1 MDELPTSYDPSL
13 TEDEW
18 YKFWEQHHHFK
29 ADAHSSKPSYCIILP
44 PPNVTGVLHMGH
56 ALVDTIQDILIRY
69 KRKKGFEV
77 LWVPGT
83 DHAGIS
89 TQTVVERHLMAK
101 EGKRRVDY
109 PREEFLSHV
118 FAWKDD
124 HQSKIISQLKK
135 LGCSCDW
142 SRLRF
147 TMDDEANFAVKSI
160 FKQMFDE
167 GLIYQGDYL
176 VNWDPVTET
185 ALADDEVEYEEKSS
199 FLWHLRYPVAGTNE
213 SIIIATTRPE
223 TMLGDTAVAVS
234 PKDPRYQHLIGS
246 EIDHPLTGRRIPII
260 ADDFVDP
267 SFGTGA
273 VKITPAHDFNDYEM
287 ALRHH
292 LPMINIMEKNGT
304 LNNTYP
310 PFKGFSMQEARKVVV
325 QTLQQLDLLE
335 KIEPHTHNV
344 GVSYRSKAVIEPYL
358 SKQWFVRITKY
369 KQKLIDA
376 VALKKVDM
384 IPSYWEKTYF
394 HWIDNLRDW
403 CISRQLWWGHRIP
416 VWHHKKDPTRKIC
429 YIDEGLPPEV
439 AANPDD
445 WKQDEDVLDTWFS
458 SGLWPFSSLGW
469 PHDKD
474 YVKKF
479 YPTSTLV
486 TGHDILFFWVARMI
500 FFGEYAMKEVPFHK
514 TFIHGLIYGKSYWRK
529 KEDGSIAYVSQT
541 ERLSYELGEPTPP
554 EVQSKWEKMSKSKGN
569 VIDPIEIISLYGADA
584 MRMALCS
591 SVTHARQIDL
601 DRRRFEEYKN
611 FSNKFWNATR
621 FIFMNIHDL
630 SENDLQTSFD
640 ESLWTLEDHWILS
653 RLHACIRRMESS
665 LESYDFDELANSIY
679 KFFWDEF
686 CAYYVELCKPYL
698 FTKIGTPE
706 QRTSKQKLLLYI
718 LSCSISSMHP
728 ICPFITEEIFQRLK
742 NQFPDLKT
750 NPSVDVLTR
759 DLLEMLTSKACIS
772 APFPHFHSHF
782 LKKEAEK
789 DFSSICLV
797 LAEIR
802 KVRAEMA
809 LAPPVMTD
817 VYLSSTSYLSPLIE
831 SNQQI
836 LSSLVRL
843 GKITFCIAPP
853 SLAFSSSSKV
863 EDLQITI
870 PLPEE
875 FKEREKQRL
884 LKEIE
889 KIQKQ
894 IEGSKTKLSMP
905 QFIERA
911 PASLVEQTKQKL
923 EEDESTLLEIT
934 KKLSTF

>member
-1 MDELPTSYDPSL
+1 MDDLPTSYDPSL

-18 YKFWEQHHHFK
+18 YKFWETQGYFT
-29 ADAHSSKPSYCIILP
+29 ADPNSSKPPYCIVLP

-77 LWVPGT
+77 FWVPGT

-89 TQTVVERHLMAK
+89 TQTVVERHLIAK

-109 PREEFLSHV
+109 SREEFLSHV
-118 FAWKDD
+118 FQWKEE
-124 HQSKIISQLKK
+124 HQNKIIGQIKK

-142 SRLRF
+142 TRLRF
-147 TMDDEANFAVKSI
+147 TMDEKANFAVKSV

-176 VNWDPVTET
+176 VNWDPVTQT
-185 ALADDEVEYEEKSS
+185 ALADDEVEYEEKTGN
-199 FLWHLRYPVAGTNE
+199 LWYLKYPVLGTSE
-213 SIIIATTRPE
+213 HLIIATTRPE
-223 TMLGDTAVAVS
+223 TMLGDTAIAVS
-234 PKDPRYQHLIGS
+234 PKDPRYQHLIGK
-246 EIDHPLTGRRIPII
+246 EVDHPLTGRKIPII

-267 SFGTGA
+267 TFGSGA

-292 LPMINIMEKNGT
+292 LPMINIMEKDGS
-304 LNNTYP
+304 LNDIYP
-310 PFKGFSMQEARKVVV
+310 PLKGFSMQKARKVIVES
-325 QTLQQLDLLE
+325 LQSLGLIE

-344 GVSYRSKAVIEPYL
+344 GVSYRSKAVIEPFL
-358 SKQWFVRITKY
+358 SKQWFVRITAFKN
-369 KQKLIDA
+369 KLLDA
-376 VALKKVDM
+376 VALKRVDLV
-384 IPSYWEKTYF
+384 PSYWEKTYS
-394 HWIDNLRDW
+394 HWIENLRDW

-416 VWHHKKDPTRKIC
+416 VWHHISDPHRKIC
-429 YIDEGLPPEV
+429 YIEEDIPPEV
-439 AANPDD
+439 AQNPDE

-458 SGLWPFSSLGW
+458 SGLWPFSALGW
-469 PHDKD
+469 PQDIP
-474 YVKKF
+474 YVEKF

-500 FFGEYAMKEVPFHK
+500 FFGEYIMKDVPFHK

-529 KEDGSIAYVSQT
+529 KEDGSISYVSSE
-541 ERLSYELGEPTPP
+541 ERLAYELGQIVP
-554 EVQSKWEKMSKSKGN
+554 EDVHSKWEKMSKSKGN
-569 VIDPIEIISLYGADA
+569 VIDPIEIITLYGADA

-611 FSNKFWNATR
+611 FSNKFWNAAR
-621 FIFMNIHDL
+621 FIFMNIQDL
-630 SENDLQTSFD
+630 SVEDLSTSMNN
-640 ESLWTLEDHWILS
+640 ELWTLEDCWILS
-653 RLHACIRRMESS
+653 RLHHCIQQMEKH
-665 LESYDFDELANSIY
+665 LESFDFDELANNIY
-679 KFFWDEF
+679 RFFWDEF

-698 FTKIGTPE
+698 FGKIGSKE
-706 QRTSKQKLLLYI
+706 VRASKQKLLIYI
-718 LSCSISSMHP
+718 LTCSIGSMHP

-742 NQFPDLKT
+742 NQFPHLQE
-750 NPSVDVLTR
+750 NPSCDFLTKN
-759 DLLEMLTSKACIS
+759 LLEMLSSSACIS
-772 APFPHFHSHF
+772 APFPAFHQHFIDE
-782 LKKEAEK
+782 KTEAN
-789 DFSSICLV
+789 FSILCQV

-809 LAPPVMTD
+809 LAPPVVTD
-817 VYLSSTSYLSPLIE
+817 IYLSSHSYLSPLVKAH
-831 SNQQI
+831 QQ
-836 LSSLVRL
+836 LLLSLVRI
-843 GKITFCIAPP
+843 GKITFCTQPP
-853 SLAFSSSSKV
+853 TLSFSSSSRV

-875 FKEREKQRL
+875 FKEKEKLRL
-884 LKEIE
+884 LKERE

-894 IEGSKTKLSMP
+894 IEGSRAKLSLP

-911 PASLVEQTKQKL
+911 PAHLVEQTKQKL